1 MNLAHLEEVQ
11 QQHHVRV
18 PVVSPAGAHLAD
30 LSLDLRWYYTRN
42 PGAAQLGLSAWLGC
56 RRNPQQ

>member
-42 PGAAQLGLSAWLGC
+42 PGAAQLDFTSLG
-56 RRNPQQ
+56 